1 MHLLLRATLLTAAIL
16 IVASGSASAEAPK
29 LDAAR
34 ATRLAT
40 DYLATLGGNAPHIVS
55 VQLEKSALLN
65 GSLSW
70 IIHWSEPVNDNGNRE
85 IGVRV
90 KMDGTMAHLVDNLEG
105 RKKRAT
111 SRPMLR

>member
-1 MHLLLRATLLTAAIL
+1 MNALVRASLLSAAIL
-16 IVASGSASAEAPK
+16 CAVSGSASAQAPK

-40 DYLATLGGNAPHIVS
+40 DYLATLGPSAPHIVS

-85 IGVRV
+85 IGVRI
-90 KMDGTMAHLVDNLEG
+90 KMDGTMAYLVENLEG
-105 RKKRAT
+105 RKKRAA

>member
-1 MHLLLRATLLTAAIL
+1 MKRFLRSTLLAAAML
-16 IVASGSASAEAPK
+16 VGSHSGSAQAPK

-34 ATRLAT
+34 ATRIAT
-40 DYLATLGGNAPHIVS
+40 DYLATLGANAPHIVS

-70 IIHWSEPVNDNGNRE
+70 VIHWSEPVMDNGNRE

-90 KMDGTMAHLVDNLEG
+90 KMDGTMAHMVENLEG
-105 RKKRAT
+105 RKKRAA